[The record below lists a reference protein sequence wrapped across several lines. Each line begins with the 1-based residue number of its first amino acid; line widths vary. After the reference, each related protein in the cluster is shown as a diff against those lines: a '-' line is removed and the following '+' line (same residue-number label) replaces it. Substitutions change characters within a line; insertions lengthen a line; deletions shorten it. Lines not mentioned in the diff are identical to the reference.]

1 MRISNIPESAGFGA
15 AARDDAQVLILGSLP
30 GRESLQRGE
39 YYAHPRNAF
48 WPLMERLFGASPD
61 QPYADR
67 IRRLTESGIALWDV
81 CASGC
86 RPGSLDSEISAVIP
100 NDLST
105 FLGSHSRVKLICFN
119 GVEAA
124 KIYRRRVLPDLAPHF
139 AEIRRE
145 VLPSTSPAHA
155 AMPFEEKLGR
165 WREILD
171 FALRAKPALECG
183 SSSYRLPPLS
193 HTAIAKEREKR

>member
-1 MRISNIPESAGFGA
+1 LRIPNIPESAGFGA

-61 QPYADR
+61 QSYADR
-67 IRRLTESGIALWDV
+67 IRRLTENGIALWDV
-81 CASGC
+81 CASGR

-100 NDLST
+100 NDFST
-105 FLGSHSRVKLICFN
+105 FLSSHSRVKLICFN
-119 GVEAA
+119 GVKADEL
-124 KIYRRRVLPDLAPHF
+124 YCRGVLPELAPHF

-155 AMPFEEKLGR
+155 AMPFEEKLER
-165 WREILD
+165 WRKVLD
-171 FALRAKPALECG
+171 LALRAKPALECG
-183 SSSYRLPPLS
+183 SSSYRTPRRF
-193 HTAIAKEREKR
+193 AQA